1 MVSGTKS
8 KPSTSP
14 SPSVATG
21 AAPPSP
27 AGGTAGPDGAEGA
40 TDLAALKGGKEA
52 PAPEDPAAADK
63 VVQLVQGK
71 MGERHVSD
79 DDARAATAALSRLT
93 PGQARAALEELQ
105 KSGALDE
112 LAQQV
117 PDDARRQLVDTMIRA
132 GFIGSEA
139 GRVLGGSKAPAPPQ
153 APVLACRKSELSP
166 ELSEMLRDENLQRLR
181 AFQEA
186 FTEYRADYQKA
197 VRGVGSFEQLRA
209 LGPIAEPQ
217 LPAWEPGTGKS
228 DQDHEWSRLASFKM
242 DVETGNVVT
251 ATVFRLNGRKPPGTD
266 FAIEATLKASFPGG
280 AGEVKGSVAH
290 KETRD
295 GSTETEVKVGS
306 KHAVPTP
313 LGTQGVYEQENTFKE
328 VDGEAQ
334 APTKKEKVG
343 VSSGSGPGGVRV
355 VTDGKNLEVK
365 GSAPA
370 GSVAFSH
377 GKKGSELKVDT
388 QEGASGSLSMRTT
401 RDSHGHETTALKGS
415 VGVHGVKGSAGV
427 DSDGG
432 VTLGAGAS
440 RSATVLGG
448 KVEGSIDAEL
458 TLQLHSVADY
468 RAAFATV
475 EGTPFSNPPPELA
488 RGVRWERL
496 SEEQQAAYAL
506 YGWGKERWQA
516 AQKSANLVA
525 SARSVGR

>member
-1 MVSGTKS
+1 MVSGTKN
-8 KPSTSP
+8 KQANPTSSAP
-14 SPSVATG
+14 TG
-21 AAPPSP
+21 APPP
-27 AGGTAGPDGAEGA
+27 ASGGAEGPGVEGA
-40 TDLAALKGGKEA
+40 TDLAALQGRKET
-52 PAPEDPAAADK
+52 PAPEDPAAAAK
-63 VVQLVQGK
+63 AAELVKGK
-71 MGERHVSD
+71 MDERHVSD
-79 DDARAATAALSRLT
+79 DDAREATAALAKLT
-93 PGQARAALEELQ
+93 PGQARGALEALH

-139 GRVLGGSKAPAPPQ
+139 GRVTGGSQAPAPPK
-153 APVLACRKSELSP
+153 APVLAAQRSELSP
-166 ELSEMLRDENLQRLR
+166 QMREMLRDENLQRLR
-181 AFQEA
+181 SFKEA

-197 VRGVGSFEQLRA
+197 VRGVGSFEALRA

-228 DQDHEWSRLASFKM
+228 DQDHEWSRLSTFKM
-242 DVETGNVVT
+242 DVETGNVIT

-280 AGEVKGSVAH
+280 AGEAKGSVAH
-290 KETRD
+290 KELRD

-313 LGTQGVYEQENTFKE
+313 LGPQGVYEQETTYKE
-328 VDGEAQ
+328 VDGEAR
-334 APTKKEKVG
+334 APTHKEKLG
-343 VSSGSGPGGVRV
+343 VSSGAGPGGVKV
-355 VTDGKNLEVK
+355 VTDGDNLEVK
-365 GSAPA
+365 GNAPA
-370 GSVAFSH
+370 GSVSFSH

-388 QEGASGSLSMRTT
+388 QEGVSGSLSMKTT
-401 RDSHGHETTALKGS
+401 RDAHGQETTALKGS

-432 VTLGAGAS
+432 VTLGAGVS
-440 RSATVLGG
+440 KSADVLGG

-458 TLQLHSVADY
+458 TIQLQSVAEY
-468 RAAFATV
+468 RAAFASI

-496 SEEQQAAYAL
+496 SDDQQAAYAM
-506 YGWGKERWQA
+506 YGWGKERWLA
-516 AQKSANLVA
+516 TQKSANLVA